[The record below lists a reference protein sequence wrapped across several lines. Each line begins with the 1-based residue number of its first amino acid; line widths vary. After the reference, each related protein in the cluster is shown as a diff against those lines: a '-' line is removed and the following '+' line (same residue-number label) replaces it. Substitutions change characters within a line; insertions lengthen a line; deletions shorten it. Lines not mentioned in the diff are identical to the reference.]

1 MEPDETDGGAGPTVE
16 ETLETLVE
24 MSPPN
29 PLDVHVNVVALLAQ
43 FNGDVDSTLSFLRQ
57 LRDMFA

>member
-29 PLDVHVNVVALLAQ
+29 PLDVHVNVVDLLAQ
-43 FNGDVDSTLSFLRQ
+43 FSGDEERTVAFLRQ